1 MEIPGDRLPNYLDF
15 LLDHITPHKAALFA
29 EKAAQR
35 TRKVTVVL
43 ENIFQAHNASAVLR
57 SCDCFGVQ
65 DVYIIE
71 KTNTFSTTQQ
81 ISLGSSR
88 WLTLHRFEGEE
99 AVADCYAALR
109 KAGYC
114 IYAATPHQNDVNVED
129 LAIEQPIALVFG
141 TEMQGLSEEALQGA
155 DAYVKIPMVGFTES
169 LNVSVSAAV
178 CLHHLTWKLK
188 GDKNR
193 PFGLS
198 LKEQLELKIK
208 WAENS
213 SRRSVE
219 LKEAYLRLL
228 DVEP

>member
-1 MEIPGDRLPNYLDF
+1 MEIPGERLPNYLDF
-15 LLDHITPHKAALFA
+15 LLEYISPHKAALFS

-35 TRKVTVVL
+35 TRRVTVVL
-43 ENIFQAHNASAVLR
+43 ENLFQAHNASAVLR

-71 KTNTFSTTQQ
+71 KSNTFSTTHQ

-88 WLTLHRFEGEE
+88 WLTLYRFDGDQ
-99 AVADCYAALR
+99 AVANCYAALR
-109 KAGYC
+109 KAGFR
-114 IYAATPHQNDVNVED
+114 IYAATPHQEDVNIED
-129 LAIEQPIALVFG
+129 LECEQPIALVFG
-141 TEMQGLSEEALQGA
+141 TEMQGLSPEALQGA

-188 GDKNR
+188 QKNNL
-193 PFGLS
+193 PYGLS
-198 LKEQLELKIK
+198 PQEQLELKIS

-213 SRRSVE
+213 SRRSTE
-219 LKEAYLRLL
+219 LREAFLRNLK
-228 DVEP
+228 